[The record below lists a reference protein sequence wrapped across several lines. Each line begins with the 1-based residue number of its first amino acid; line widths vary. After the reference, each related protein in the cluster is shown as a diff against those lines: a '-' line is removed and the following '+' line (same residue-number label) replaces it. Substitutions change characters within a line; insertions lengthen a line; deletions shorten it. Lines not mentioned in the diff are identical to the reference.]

1 MAGRVV
7 QGAHDPVA
15 PGPGRILREVQPRG
29 VPDAVAPDTR
39 LILREGQRDQL
50 ISLLWVLTAV
60 ALFVAPWVTGEP
72 TTAKDAHRNEL
83 GVGMIVLFVAM
94 ARFKWHLG
102 LWSDLTVL
110 AAGVW
115 LVVSPWLLGLRD
127 TVMFADGAHVFDVA
141 AGSVLIVSSIASL
154 LLFRATRRGT
164 APSGR
169 HRKR

>member
-15 PGPGRILREVQPRG
+15 HGTARILREGRRDV
-29 VPDAVAPDTR
+29 VHDAVAPDPR
-39 LILREGQRDQL
+39 QILREGQRDQL
-50 ISLLWVLTAV
+50 ISLLMLLTAI

-83 GVGMIVLFVAM
+83 GVGMIVLFMAM

-102 LWSDLTVL
+102 PWSDLTVL
-110 AAGVW
+110 AAGAW
-115 LVVSPWLLGLRD
+115 LVASPWLLGLRD
-127 TVMFADGAHVFDVA
+127 TVVFADGAHVFDVA
-141 AGSVLIVSSIASL
+141 AGSVLIVLSVASL
-154 LLFRATRRGT
+154 LLFRAARAGE